1 MGQPE
6 PDKPKSDKPKSE
18 KIKQDKKKEDFTAGH
33 RGRMQEKLRLHG
45 GDALSHQELLEMLFY
60 ANFRRGDVKPLIK
73 SLYSRFKTLD
83 HIIHA
88 PASELMEVKG
98 IGQSSVDL
106 IAVVRSLY

>member
-1 MGQPE
+1 MGQPEPDKSE

-60 ANFRRGDVKPLIK
+60 ATFRRGDVKPLIK
-73 SLYSRFKTLD
+73 SLYSCF
-83 HIIHA
+83 
-88 PASELMEVKG
+88 
-98 IGQSSVDL
+98 
-106 IAVVRSLY
+106 

>member
-60 ANFRRGDVKPLIK
+60 ATFRRGDVKPLIK
-73 SLYSRFKTLD
+73 SLYSRF
-83 HIIHA
+83 
-88 PASELMEVKG
+88 
-98 IGQSSVDL
+98 
-106 IAVVRSLY
+106 